1 MAENDKPVILEQKDF
16 DLLTQKL
23 GDEANKKINSLFAE
37 AEKGNKDALT
47 ELKAK
52 IAELSTIEGKSIAE
66 FVKNVQEQ
74 TNKLEGELKANLKGQ
89 IKTKSFAEEI
99 SENIISSFDMLTKAA
114 KNEKV
119 PFEFKA
125 AIDHSIVDS
134 VGAGVIPLQYESGI
148 AAIAKRNPT
157 LYDVLSKVPWA
168 SSTVNWVEVA
178 TEEGTIAAKREA
190 AASYAGNYDAYSKFP
205 QRSYTWAKRSMDLSK
220 IPAYA
225 KITEEMME
233 NAQNLVAFVQSE
245 LIRDVLLALD
255 NDILKGNGTAPNMKG
270 LQHSDYYTAAAV
282 PGNYELPSGVTPN
295 ETDVLR
301 AIITQQLNAYFN
313 PGVILMHP
321 TDVMKMDLAKD
332 KNGQAYI
339 APFSSNGNT
348 LIKGVPI
355 VQYANLTEGTFHVID
370 PTRVQL
376 FIQRGLTLRLWDQ
389 VGNDP
394 LYDLM
399 TMTAS
404 VKAGVRVK
412 TNEKAANI
420 YGNFATLIAAMTASE
435 S

>member
-1 MAENDKPVILEQKDF
+1 MAEEIKTVVLEEKDF
-16 DLLTQKL
+16 KALTDKL
-23 GDEANKKINSLFAE
+23 GADANAKINSLMAE
-37 AEKGNKDALT
+37 AEKGNKEAIAEIKAKLT
-47 ELKAK
+47 E
-52 IAELSTIEGKSIAE
+52 IETIEGKSIKE
-66 FVKNVQEQ
+66 FAKNVQDQ
-74 TNKLEGELKANLKGQ
+74 VNKLEAEQKKNAHGHMKQ
-89 IKTKSFAEEI
+89 KSFAEEI
-99 SENIISSFDMLTKAA
+99 SENIIASFDMLTKAA

-168 SSTVNWVEVA
+168 SSVVSWVEVG
-178 TEEGTIAAKREA
+178 TEEGTIAARKEA
-190 AASYAGNYDAYSKFP
+190 AASYTSNYDAYSKFP
-205 QRSYTWAKRSMDLSK
+205 QRSYTWLKRSMDLSK

-225 KITEEMME
+225 KITEEMMD

-270 LQHSDYYTAAAV
+270 LQHSDYYTAAAI
-282 PGNYELPSGVTPN
+282 PGNYELPTGITPN

-355 VQYANLTEGTFHVID
+355 VQHANLTEGTFHVVD

-420 YGNFATLIAAMTASE
+420 YGNFATLKAAMTASE